1 MLAFLL
7 FILYTIIAVSV
18 FNRVTRNYRNYLSKK
33 QLTVSFILK
42 LAFGVLY
49 GLVFLHFYNGDDTW
63 LYHWKALEITKK
75 LEQDPAAFFRLFYSS
90 GGPDAETVFSAEPT
104 SFWNNLITEC
114 YMRLLVLFNFL
125 SFGNYYVTVVLFCSL
140 VFTGHLLLYRLFTH
154 RFPEASRLLFI
165 AIFLLPVA
173 LFWLSGV
180 RKDGVLFLGVSLSLY
195 YFDRLL
201 AEKIT
206 IKNLLLFIA
215 GLSIIFLLRN
225 FMLLCLLP
233 AFAAWWL
240 CSRFRLNAPVAFI
253 ALYLLAI
260 ACFFLTSWLKGVPD
274 LPEKVA
280 QRQYRF
286 MMLQGNTR
294 LELDSLHATPASYLH
309 VLPQAIDHSFLRPY
323 ITEGRSF
330 LHLAS
335 ALDNLLFFGIALLV
349 ILFPRKGINAA
360 LKDPL
365 LLACLFSSLAGYI
378 FIGYIVPFPG
388 AIVRYK
394 VIFELLFFCS
404 FAILLRPLVPVP
416 SFRSWQKEGKKSL
429 SS

>member
-1 MLAFLL
+1 
-7 FILYTIIAVSV
+7 
-18 FNRVTRNYRNYLSKK
+18 
-33 QLTVSFILK
+33 
-42 LAFGVLY
+42 
-49 GLVFLHFYNGDDTW
+49 
-63 LYHWKALEITKK
+63 
-75 LEQDPAAFFRLFYSS
+75 
-90 GGPDAETVFSAEPT
+90 
-104 SFWNNLITEC
+104 
-114 YMRLLVLFNFL
+114 MRLLVLFNFL
-125 SFGNYYVTVVLFCSL
+125 SFGNYYVNVVLFCSL
-140 VFTGHLLLYRLFTH
+140 VFTGHLLLYRLFTR
-154 RFPEASRLLFI
+154 RFPEASRFLFI
-165 AIFLLPVA
+165 AIFLLPVV

-180 RKDGVLFLGVSLSLY
+180 RKDGILFLGVSLSLY

-240 CSRFRLNAPVAFI
+240 CSRFRLNTPVTFM

-260 ACFFLTSWLKGVPD
+260 ACFFSSSWLKGFPN
-274 LPEKVA
+274 LPEQVA
-280 QRQYRF
+280 QRQYSF
-286 MMLQGNTR
+286 MMLQGSTR
-294 LELDSLHATPASYLH
+294 LRLDSLHATPASYLH

-323 ITEGRSF
+323 ITEGKSP

-335 ALDNLLFFGIALLV
+335 ALDNLLFFGVALLV

-365 LLACLFSSLAGYI
+365 LLTCLFSSLAGYI

-404 FAILLRPLVPVP
+404 FAILLCPFDTRPVISTPA
-416 SFRSWQKEGKKSL
+416 KEEKNL
-429 SS
+429 